1 MYPQLEVVFDEVRSP
16 YQELF
21 DAGTAERPAGI
32 PAITASASPPPT
44 ETPVARPAPTPT
56 RAQEDTGILTGAPLL
71 SAANPPPPPGPVS
84 FASTPSRE
92 AEEPYRPRPPTDSE
106 MAKIM
111 ESIAY
116 TGNNPFNLSS
126 SSINWQGENTPE
138 GGREAAKH
146 TFETF
151 ADPLYGF
158 RAGFLNLVTK
168 NDRNLSGSRK
178 EAEERISELQERKF
192 KIPRG
197 IATNSIW
204 TILQEATPY
213 EQNKPF
219 WDGKGEEKIAL
230 EMSRRLGR
238 RIEAGDPIDLNDEE
252 VGRAFGKAVANMEIG
267 SRGDP
272 WGGVY
277 DKGLDMAYERI
288 RQRRSQRQEQFAE

>member
-1 MYPQLEVVFDEVRSP
+1 VVYPQLEVVFDEVRSP

-92 AEEPYRPRPPTDSE
+92 AKEPYKPSDSK
-106 MAKIM
+106 MAEIT

-116 TGNNPFNLSS
+116 TGNNPFNLT
-126 SSINWQGENTPE
+126 IGGGNWQGATTQE
-138 GGREAAKH
+138 GGREAVGHK
-146 TFETF
+146 FETF
-151 ADPLYGF
+151 SDPTYGF
-158 RAGFLNLVTK
+158 RAGFLNLVVK
-168 NDRNLSGSRK
+168 NDRN
-178 EAEERISELQERKF
+178 
-192 KIPRG
+192 
-197 IATNSIW
+197 IAAGRDNSIK
-204 TILQEATPY
+204 TILQEVTPY

-267 SRGDP
+267 SGGDP